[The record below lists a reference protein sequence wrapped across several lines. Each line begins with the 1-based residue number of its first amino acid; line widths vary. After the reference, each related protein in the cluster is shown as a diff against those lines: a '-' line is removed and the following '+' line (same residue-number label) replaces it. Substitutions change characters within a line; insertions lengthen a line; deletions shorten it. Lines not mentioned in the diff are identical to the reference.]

1 MAFVPPNMTANSF
14 TSSNHSDEDMLRPL
28 EYFINRA
35 TDPFIDASVREE
47 HINKLCERVNNEID
61 GATVAINVLGHKIVS
76 PDQNEVYYS
85 LQCIEELVRQCG
97 DKVHNRVGKYR
108 FLNQI
113 VKIISPKY
121 LGSQTSNAVK
131 EYAIRLLFN
140 WQLSFRHIPKIKEV
154 YDSLKENGLIAKDP
168 EIPEQE
174 IAVIA
179 GSSRC
184 ASFED
189 EEKSKLLK
197 SLLSS
202 GNKEDLQAAN
212 RLIKSLVKCEDK
224 KTERAIKRQC
234 DLSAARKISDTIIDY
249 IINDNLT
256 ENGLTSS
263 KLPEYHHERLKAAVE
278 EGYRLRPLLFQY
290 ASEAAEAG
298 DPVLEE
304 ILKIND
310 RLNKALQ
317 VRLADES
324 ASKTRR
330 FSDITTRYRDEEAA
344 DLLSLDYLVETVE
357 NKRNDDEI
365 AKKPQRIE
373 TVDIDSL
380 TLIDTSNQANNRH
393 TNLIDD
399 TSDVPFI
406 GYNKEMTPVLP
417 RRRQM
422 QSFPVNKATTSVSET
437 LLELATPVNENPSP
451 SESAADLMAS
461 PIASLPEFVT
471 LDPITITL
479 ADREPQKCFNSHGVE
494 IMLYH
499 VASHPYPS
507 ARSYV
512 IVISNYN
519 VHALESIELALKCED
534 PVRS

>member
-14 TSSNHSDEDMLRPL
+14 TSSNHSDEDMLKPL

-61 GATVAINVLGHKIVS
+61 GATTAINVLGHKIVS

-154 YDSLKENGLIAKDP
+154 YDSLKENGLITKDP

-174 IAVIA
+174 IAVVA

-234 DLSAARKISDTIIDY
+234 DLSAAKKISDAIIDY
-249 IINDNLT
+249 IINENLT

-330 FSDITTRYRDEEAA
+330 FSDITTRYREEEAA

-365 AKKPQRIE
+365 AKKPQGIE

-380 TLIDTSNQANNRH
+380 TLIDTPNQANNRH
-393 TNLIDD
+393 ANLIDD

-461 PIASLPEFVT
+461 PIDSLPEFVT
-471 LDPITITL
+471 LDPITIIL
-479 ADREPQKCFNSHGVE
+479 G
-494 IMLYH
+494 
-499 VASHPYPS
+499 S
-507 ARSYV
+507 AFFSLKIACNFSRS
-512 IVISNYN
+512 
-519 VHALESIELALKCED
+519 
-534 PVRS
+534 